1 MLKHPKH
8 KHAVEQDENEGQ
20 GDIEDF
26 ATDQNE
32 CLKGPILGLLVDLE
46 AKYKED
52 MKNAKNN
59 FLTDEIRWLISF
71 LRKQLVLEVFK
82 RRISDDDD
90 NELAENE
97 LDQFQKN
104 DDICKVLLKLIFDP
118 IIKDMQKLTLRSQ
131 FEKILG
137 ADR

>member
-1 MLKHPKH
+1 MI
-8 KHAVEQDENEGQ
+8 EQDENEGQ
-20 GDIEDF
+20 DDIEEF
-26 ATDQNE
+26 TMDQNE
-32 CLKGPILGLLVDLE
+32 YLRGPILKLLEELE
-46 AKYKED
+46 AKYRED
-52 MKNAKNN
+52 MKNTKNN

-90 NELAENE
+90 NELAESE
-97 LDQFQKN
+97 LAQFQKN

-118 IIKDMQKLTLRSQ
+118 IIKDMQKLTLKSQ

-137 ADR
+137 VDK